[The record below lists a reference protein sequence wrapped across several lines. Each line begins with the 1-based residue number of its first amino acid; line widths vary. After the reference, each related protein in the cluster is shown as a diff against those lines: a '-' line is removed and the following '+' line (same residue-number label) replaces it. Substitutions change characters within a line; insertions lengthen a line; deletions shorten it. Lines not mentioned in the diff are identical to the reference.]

1 MILAEK
7 HIYKPTHRYYAE
19 LDNLC
24 FLSKN
29 LYNATL
35 YDIRQHYFNTGK
47 YKNYNKV
54 NFEFT
59 HNNQSDYRALPAK
72 VAKHTQK
79 LVDKNFKSFFALLKK
94 KKQGKYDK
102 PISIPKYLD
111 KIKGREVVQYEKGA
125 INTKDLAD
133 DEIKLS
139 GTNITIKT
147 KIARQAIQSVR
158 IVPCSGY
165 IKIEVLYKI
174 QECSLKLKD
183 NNIASIDLG
192 LNNLMTVTFTNNKPL
207 IINGRPLKSI
217 NQYYNKRRA
226 KYTSLV
232 EKCNNKKTSKRLKRL
247 SLKRTNKI
255 DDYLHKSV
263 SYLMNQ
269 LVSNSIS
276 TLVVGYNKNWK
287 QDIRLG
293 KINNQNFTNIP
304 HLSLI
309 QMLKYKCQL
318 YGINFILQEES
329 YTSKSSFLD
338 EDILPVYKPND
349 DKEYSFLGRRVKRG
363 LYQSKEGKFLNA
375 DVNGS
380 YNIMRKVV
388 GNAIYQIVNPIEVC
402 SMPYKFS
409 VSF

>member
-7 HIYKPTHRYYAE
+7 HIYKPTHKYYTE

-35 YDIRQHYFNTGK
+35 YDIRQHYFNTGE
-47 YKNYNKV
+47 YKNYNQV

-59 HNNQSDYRALPAK
+59 HNNQPDYRALPAK

-94 KKQGKYDK
+94 KNQGKYDK

-111 KIKGREVVQYEKGA
+111 KINGREVVQYEKGA
-125 INTKDLAD
+125 VNTKGLAN

-139 GTNITIKT
+139 GTNIVVKT
-147 KIARQAIQSVR
+147 KISQKTIQAVR
-158 IVPCSGY
+158 IVPCNGY

-174 QECSLKLKD
+174 QECNLKTKD

-192 LNNLMTVTFTNNKPL
+192 LNNLMTVTFMNNKPL
-207 IINGRPLKSI
+207 IINGKPLKSI
-217 NQYYNKRRA
+217 NQYYNKKKA
-226 KYTSLV
+226 NYTSLV
-232 EKCNNKKTSKRLKRL
+232 EKCNGKKTSIRLKRL
-247 SLKRTNKI
+247 SLKRTNKV

-269 LVSNSIS
+269 LVSNNIS

-287 QDIRLG
+287 QDIGIG
-293 KINNQNFTNIP
+293 KVNNQNFTNIS
-304 HLSLI
+304 HLKLVK
-309 QMLKYKCQL
+309 MLEYKCHL

-338 EDILPVYKPND
+338 KDILPVYKPSD
-349 DKEYSFLGRRVKRG
+349 DKKYSFLVKELNEDYIKQKKG
-363 LYQSKEGKFLNA
+363 NFL
-375 DVNGS
+375 
-380 YNIMRKVV
+380 M
-388 GNAIYQIVNPIEVC
+388 Q
-402 SMPYKFS
+402 M
-409 VSF
+409 